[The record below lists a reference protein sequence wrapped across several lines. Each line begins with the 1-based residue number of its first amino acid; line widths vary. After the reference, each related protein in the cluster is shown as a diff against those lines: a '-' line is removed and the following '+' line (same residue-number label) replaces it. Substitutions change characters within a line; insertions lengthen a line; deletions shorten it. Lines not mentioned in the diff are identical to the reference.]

1 MSESEAKQVAVREPQ
16 VSISMMM
23 SCELVAAVDAIAKA
37 EQRSRSFVVRKL
49 LEEAVAARGGK

>member
-16 VSISMMM
+16 VSISM
-23 SCELVAAVDAIAKA
+23 SRELVAAVDAIAKA

-49 LEEAVAARGGK
+49 IEEAVAARGGK